1 MKKLL
6 LFIVSAIAIVS
17 IASAVTVTTDV
28 AYKTKVLDKGNVI
41 FENAAVAGAEIE
53 AAGFVVGVN
62 TFNPTEAKTN
72 VVLLGKTLV
81 NQTNS
86 SGLFKRV
93 DAYAGYKFTAPLAD
107 LTLGAAYKSYSK
119 SAQSNGNANNTELF
133 ARLNGSVKGTLLTWD
148 AATRVENKNHTNNIE
163 ANLRLPFGFKWV
175 KIAPAIGMGFND
187 PGAATITALK
197 NSKRYA
203 TAGVGV
209 GYYAKNT
216 TVAAEY
222 YQRRDSFT
230 AAGNVVDGVSFG
242 VHYKL

>member
-6 LFIVSAIAIVS
+6 SLIVSAIAMVS

-41 FENAAVAGAEIE
+41 FENTAVAGAEIE

-62 TFNPTEAKTN
+62 TFNPTEAKTG
-72 VVLLGKTLV
+72 VVVLGKTLV
-81 NQTNS
+81 NQTKS

-93 DAYAGYKFTAPLAD
+93 DTYAGYKFTAPLAD

-119 SAQSNGNANNTELF
+119 SVQSGGNASNTELF
-133 ARLNGSVKGTLLTWD
+133 ARLNGNVKGTLLTWD
-148 AATRVENKNHTNNIE
+148 AATKVDSKNHTNNVE

-175 KIAPAIGMGFND
+175 KIAPAVGLGFND
-187 PGAATITALK
+187 PGAVTIAAFK
-197 NSKRYA
+197 DSKRYA
-203 TAGVGV
+203 LVGVGV
-209 GYYAKNT
+209 GYYAKNAV
-216 TVAAEY
+216 VAAEY
-222 YQRRDSFT
+222 YQRRDTFT
-230 AAGNVVDGVSFG
+230 APGGVVDGVSFG